1 MQNSGRSSEQQ
12 KKVEGALNSFIF
24 RMLKNDVIYE
34 DEAKRHFD
42 ERVILKK
49 EMIYSTPA
57 TFDPTK
63 LFKERLKSSN
73 IGYLDN

>member
-1 MQNSGRSSEQQ
+1 
-12 KKVEGALNSFIF
+12 
-24 RMLKNDVIYE
+24 MLKNDVIYE